1 MKLRFLAIPIFV
13 ACAGS
18 ALAQSNQLGP
28 ADLTALD
35 TDGDGTVS
43 KAEYDAFAGFAF
55 ETMDKDGS
63 GELSPDEVDDFVVGD
78 AFKMLD
84 DDGNGSVS
92 MSEFTAEMDGDF
104 ASADED
110 GDGALD

>member
-1 MKLRFLAIPIFV
+1 MR
-13 ACAGS
+13 AGS
-18 ALAQSNQLGP
+18 AGEEIVRSV
-28 ADLTALD
+28 
-35 TDGDGTVS
+35 TDPQTPVS